1 MKTVYHSHSIRLA
14 LKTYEWLWRGA
25 TPLLCRNHRLQEGLS
40 QRLGQPFPK
49 GPFDI
54 WIQAASAGESYL
66 AGLILDHLGSNSTHR
81 ILVTTTTRQGK
92 DIIDAAM
99 ARQQALTH
107 QKKWTSAYF
116 PFDRPALVKRAVAS
130 IQPRIMILLETEIW
144 PGLIYALKTAGI
156 PVMIING
163 RIQAKNLRHYKL
175 WPKFWHALAP
185 DRVLAVSVED
195 ADRYA
200 CLYGDAR
207 VSIMPNM
214 KFDRISADIATDK
227 PNPVSQLIPSGV
239 PLVVLGSVRQEEED
253 AVGQMIRYLL
263 NQRPD
268 ILIGLFPR
276 HMHRLPSWQSRLNT
290 AGIKYHMRS
299 RITSATD
306 IASNAVILW
315 DVFGELTCAYATAT
329 SAFVGGTLAPLGGQ
343 NFLEPLTCG
352 LIPTIGPSWKTF
364 NWVGSDLF
372 EKGLVRVAN
381 DWRNAADSLLG
392 ITTAPPSKKNVIE
405 TLERYLAERQG
416 GTAIAVEAIEQS
428 LTQQRPAKCR
438 RDHY

>member
-1 MKTVYHSHSIRLA
+1 MTTVYRSHSIRLA

-40 QRLGQPFPK
+40 ERLGHPFPK

-66 AGLILDHLGSNSTHR
+66 AGLILDHLGSNCPHR
-81 ILVTTTTRQGK
+81 ILVTTSTRQGK

-99 ARQQALTH
+99 ARRQVMAN
-107 QKKWTSAYF
+107 QKKWISAYF
-116 PFDRPALVKRAVAS
+116 PFDRPALMKMAVAS
-130 IQPRIMILLETEIW
+130 IQPRIMVLLETEIW
-144 PGLIYALKTAGI
+144 PGLIYALKAAGI
-156 PVMIING
+156 PVIIING
-163 RIQAKNLRHYKL
+163 RIQAKSLRHYQL

-185 DRVLAVSVED
+185 DRVLAVSIED
-195 ADRYA
+195 ANRYA
-200 CLYGDAR
+200 CLYGVER

-214 KFDRISADIATDK
+214 KFDRIRADITTDK
-227 PNPVSQLIPSGV
+227 TNPVSKLIPPGV

-263 NQRPD
+263 DQRPD

-276 HMHRLPSWQSRLNT
+276 HMHRIPSWQGRLKT
-290 AGIKYHMRS
+290 AGITCHMRS
-299 RITSATD
+299 RITSALEL
-306 IASNAVILW
+306 APKAVILW
-315 DVFGELTCAYATAT
+315 DVFGELTCAYTTAT

-364 NWVGSDLF
+364 NWVGQDLF
-372 EKGLVRVAN
+372 EKGLVHVTK
-381 DWRNAADSLLG
+381 DWRHAADSLLG
-392 ITTAPPSKKNVIE
+392 LMAAPPSRKNVIE
-405 TLERYLAERQG
+405 TLERYLTKRQG
-416 GTAIAVEAIEQS
+416 GTAIAVEAIEQF
-428 LTQQRPAKCR
+428 LTQDRPAGYR
-438 RDHY
+438 ADHH

>member
-1 MKTVYHSHSIRLA
+1 MYRFPSSIRLA
-14 LKTYEWLWRGA
+14 LKVYEWLWRGA
-25 TPLLCRNHRLQEGLS
+25 IPLLCRNRRLQEGLS
-40 QRLGQPFPK
+40 QRLGQPFPE

-66 AGLILDHLGSNSTHR
+66 AGLILDHLGSNCPHR
-81 ILVTTTTRQGK
+81 ILVTSNTRQGK

-99 ARQQALTH
+99 ARQETLTH
-107 QKKWTSAYF
+107 QKKWISAYF
-116 PFDRPALVKRAVAS
+116 PFDHPALMEKAVAS
-130 IQPRIMILLETEIW
+130 IQPQLMVLLETEIW
-144 PGLIYALKTAGI
+144 PGLIYALKAAGI
-156 PVMIING
+156 PVIIING
-163 RIQAKNLRHYKL
+163 RIQAKNLRHYQL
-175 WPKFWHALAP
+175 WPQFWHALAP

-200 CLYGDAR
+200 CLYGAGR

-214 KFDRISADIATDK
+214 KFDRISADIAADK
-227 PNPVSQLIPSGV
+227 PNPVHQLIPPGV
-239 PLVVLGSVRQEEED
+239 PLVILGSVRQEEED

-263 NQRPD
+263 DQRPD

-276 HMHRLPSWQSRLNT
+276 HMHRIPSWQNRLNS
-290 AGIKYHMRS
+290 AGIECHMRS

-306 IASNAVILW
+306 LAPNAVILW

-329 SAFVGGTLAPLGGQ
+329 SVFVGGTLAPLGGQ

-372 EKGLVRVAN
+372 KKGLVRVAQ
-381 DWRNAADSLLG
+381 DWRSAADSLLE
-392 ITTAPPSKKNVIE
+392 ITSASPSRKDVIE
-405 TLERYLAERQG
+405 TLKGYLSERQG
-416 GTAIAVEAIEQS
+416 GTEIAVKTIEHS
-428 LTQQRPAKCR
+428 LTHQRPAKCR
-438 RDHY
+438 SDHN